1 MTTPRKIEGKIV
13 GQEVRKS
20 SETPV
25 SNVIHMH
32 ETVERPDVLHGSTY
46 KISPVGSAAL
56 YITINDI
63 VLNEG
68 TPHEVRR
75 PFEIFI
81 NSKDTS
87 AFQWIIALTRMISA
101 VFRKGGDI
109 TFISEELRSVFD
121 PQGGYFVPGG
131 SRVNS
136 VVGHIGTVIDTHMRK
151 LGMLEPLRPVVT
163 KEFTADQIKNASTC
177 PSCQEK
183 TLVLMDGCATCV
195 SCGHSKC
202 G

>member
-1 MTTPRKIEGKIV
+1 MTRKIEGRIV
-13 GQEVRKS
+13 GQEVLKAQA
-20 SETPV
+20 PV
-25 SNVIHMH
+25 SNVVHMH
-32 ETVERPDVLHGSTY
+32 ETVERPEVLSGATY

-63 VLNEG
+63 VLNAG
-68 TPHEVRR
+68 TQHEVRR

-87 AFQWIIALTRMISA
+87 SFQWIIALTRMISA

-121 PQGGYFVPGG
+121 PQGGYFVAGG

-136 VVGHIGTVIDTHMRK
+136 VVGHIGTVIDAHMRA
-151 LGMLEPLRPVVT
+151 LGMLGTPTPVTT
-163 KEFTADQIKNASTC
+163 KEFTSDQIKNAAIC
-177 PSCQEK
+177 PTCQEK
-183 TLVLMDGCATCV
+183 SLVVLDGCATCV